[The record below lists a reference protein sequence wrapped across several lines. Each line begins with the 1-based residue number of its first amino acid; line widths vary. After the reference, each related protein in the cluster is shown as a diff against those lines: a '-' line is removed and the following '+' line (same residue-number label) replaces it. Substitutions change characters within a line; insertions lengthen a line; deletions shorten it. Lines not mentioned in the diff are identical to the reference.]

1 MYFLRFTQIV
11 PVPFFL
17 HYILLSFFYYVV
29 NYHQL
34 KYVSRQDF
42 SNIFIRLTLSVFFS
56 NCIWYSSLVLHY
68 FYPLLLILLTNINW
82 NMWADEIILIS
93 LSNTQLQINNWSY
106 EWTFLKVIT
115 IFPLIFDSY
124 FIVANTWRRCNYWR
138 KNCYYLK
145 KGSFIGSIVNL

>member
-124 FIVANTWRRCNYWR
+124 FIVANTWRRCNYWMR
-138 KNCYYLK
+138 HYIKHLAIKSKYFK
-145 KGSFIGSIVNL
+145 ERS